1 MKYDI
6 IENNKKKIGIFT
18 DLHVG
23 VESDS
28 KIRINETKKCIEWVV
43 KKFKENNID
52 WVVFCGD
59 LYNSRYS
66 INVNTLNVGIEI
78 VQDLAFNFE
87 KVILIEG
94 NHDTYYKNSNSVNSI
109 SFLSNVSENENIIV
123 VDEHPKFV
131 KIANKTYGF
140 YPWGFTPESIKDVE
154 GFITPDYGFGHF
166 ELNGV
171 MQAGQVSSGNK
182 FSLHDMFIL
191 GNELFSGHYH
201 TNNLYKDIKSG
212 KCLHMV
218 GSTLQLNWGDYH
230 QDKMIGILDN
240 GSYSEIVND
249 VNARFEKVFYS
260 GFKGKKYTADALKNL
275 CRRNFVKFVI
285 DMPYQFEEIL
295 KCNEI
300 IKKLNPYSLEFD
312 YLISSTG
319 VIEEQADVEIDNCK
333 SKTNKEY
340 LIEFL
345 ESIFEEYKNT
355 DPSYDLDYLK
365 ELAISYFDKAM
376 LPKSEREEQEFTG
389 EEA

>member
-6 IENNKKKIGIFT
+6 IEEHEKKIGIFS
-18 DLHVG
+18 DLHIG

-28 KIRINETKKCIEWVV
+28 KVRINETKKCIEWII
-43 KKFKENNID
+43 KTFKENDVD

-109 SFLSNVSENENIIV
+109 SFLSNLSENDNIIV
-123 VDEHPKFV
+123 VDEQPKFI

-140 YPWGFTPESIKDVE
+140 YPWGFTPGNIADIDDFK
-154 GFITPDYGFGHF
+154 TPDFGFGHF

-171 MQAGQVSSGNK
+171 ELVGQVSSGNK
-182 FSLHDMFIL
+182 YNLSDMFVL

-201 TNNLYKDIKSG
+201 KNNIYKDIKSQ
-212 KCLHMV
+212 KVLHMV
-218 GSTLQLNWGDYH
+218 GSALQLDWGDYH
-230 QDKMIGILDN
+230 QEKKIGILTNED
-240 GSYSEIVND
+240 YAEISNT
-249 VNARFEKVFYS
+249 VNAKFEKVFYS
-260 GFKGKKYTADALKNL
+260 GFKGKKYTSEILKGL
-275 CRRNFVKFVI
+275 CKKNFVKFII
-285 DMPYQFEEIL
+285 DMPYQFDEIL

-319 VIEEQADVEIDNCK
+319 MAEEQSNVEIDNCK
-333 SKTNKEY
+333 AKTNKDY
-340 LIEFL
+340 LIEYLTSVF
-345 ESIFEEYKNT
+345 SEYKKIDN
-355 DPSYDLDYLK
+355 SYDFEYLK
-365 ELAISYFDKAM
+365 ELAIAYFDKAM
-376 LPKSEREEQEFTG
+376 LPKSEREEQEL
-389 EEA
+389 ENE